1 MDEQEVRQEIERLR
15 RELADVT
22 KSRDRLREMICDIL
36 PVDSPEVMEALVLE
50 MMAQPAR
57 GIEDIIA
64 DLRRGEPCQY
74 GEHWRGML

>member
-1 MDEQEVRQEIERLR
+1 MNEQEMQQEIERLR

-36 PVDSPEVMEALVLE
+36 PMDSPEVTEALVLE
-50 MMAQPAR
+50 MMEQPAQ

-64 DLRRGEPCQY
+64 ELRRDEPPQQ
-74 GEHWRGML
+74 GRQIPA